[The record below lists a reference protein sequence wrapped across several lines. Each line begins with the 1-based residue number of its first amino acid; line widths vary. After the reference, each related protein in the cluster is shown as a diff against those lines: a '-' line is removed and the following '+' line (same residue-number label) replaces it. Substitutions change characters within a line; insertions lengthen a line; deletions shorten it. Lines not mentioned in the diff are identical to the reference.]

1 MAVTLNANTSTG
13 FIATSDTSG
22 VLQLQT
28 GGTTAVTVNASQN
41 VGIGTSSP
49 AKQLDLAASNTGI
62 TTGDPLNTLRFTDTD
77 TTSAA
82 GQPMG
87 RIEWYS
93 SDADTAGVKAYIQAQ
108 STDGSP
114 DADMVFATNH
124 VSGGGTAERMRIQYD
139 GNVGIGTS
147 SPAVKLDV
155 RGNVLKIYDSGST
168 NANLTVRNSTTGDAA
183 GFTLQ
188 QDGVN
193 TLFYN
198 NSNGASVFAT
208 NGTEAA
214 RITSGANFLVG
225 TTSSLGTNARGQFV
239 QAGAGGAGAAISA
252 DATSGTFSY
261 SVAWFAANRSASSA
275 FNFINCTSD
284 QYVTPQ
290 FRVQGNGVILA
301 QNTTVQSISD
311 VRTKENIRD
320 SEEGL
325 QIILA
330 LQPRRFD
337 FKQGFGN
344 GRKNALGFVAQE
356 IETVFPDAVSEVHLD
371 PDSKDIA
378 YKTVG
383 PGELIPVLVKAIQEQ
398 QAIIQTLTDRIT
410 ALEGTTP

>member
-28 GGTTAVTVNASQN
+28 AGTTAVTVNASQN

-147 SPAVKLDV
+147 SPAQKLQVNGKAIIGTYAGTGAYGLYLRSDAENTHYNWQISTQHTV
-155 RGNVLKIYDSGST
+155 NGAIEFARSTAVGGST
-168 NANLTVRNSTTGDAA
+168 FNSPSVVIDLNGNL
-183 GFTLQ
+183 
-188 QDGVN
+188 
-193 TLFYN
+193 
-198 NSNGASVFAT
+198 
-208 NGTEAA
+208 
-214 RITSGANFLVG
+214 LVG
-225 TTSSLGTNARGQFV
+225 TTTAITTGRFVLKAPATTNLGEWRVTTNGYGMIMYNASDTQVGF
-239 QAGAGGAGAAISA
+239 ISI
-252 DATSGTFSY
+252 
-261 SVAWFAANRSASSA
+261 NASTTTY
-275 FNFINCTSD
+275 NTGSD
-284 QYVTPQ
+284 Y
-290 FRVQGNGVILA
+290 RL
-301 QNTTVQSISD
+301 
-311 VRTKENIRD
+311 KENIAPMT
-320 SEEGL
+320 GA
-325 QIILA
+325 LA
-330 LQPRRFD
+330 KVAQLKPCTYTWRATGKD
-337 FKQGFGN
+337 GQGFI
-344 GRKNALGFVAQE
+344 AHELSEV
-356 IETVFPDAVSEVHLD
+356 VPDAVSGE
-371 PDSKDIA
+371 KDDVDA
-378 YKTVG
+378 EGNPRYQGVDTSF
-383 PGELIPVLVKAIQEQ
+383 LVATLTAAIQEQ